1 MRRLNVI
8 ITVMAVVIFAQGL
21 LAQQG
26 ATMIRD
32 QWGVPH
38 VYGVPADAG
47 FLSEQM
53 AFHGAGYAEAE
64 NRLLQ
69 MLLARASVQGRL
81 SEFFGQ
87 AYLDHDRRL
96 RTVGLYR
103 HAQECVSMLPDTV
116 RMWLEAYA
124 AGVNQYMAIHRNHL
138 SDEMNSIGL
147 IPEPWTAADAIACW
161 FRIAEYFDR
170 GWTKEVQALRKFE
183 TMLGSMT
190 REEAI
195 LELETNANQRDDEA
209 VIVTKAEYDRYDEE
223 FQKLVNGIAP
233 IGNGALRKGGTEEE
247 WTPPKMSHNWAVSGA
262 KSSTGL
268 PILES
273 DPQIAVQSPA
283 TWYESHISGG
293 RFNVRGIS
301 MPGTPVMLL
310 GFNEHCAW
318 GLTALGSDNA
328 DLFQEKL
335 KPGSRTE
342 YEWMGRYE
350 SMTEHQEVIK
360 VRGGRDV
367 TLNVQSTRHGP
378 VVNQFVNG
386 VQAGEAFALHW
397 LVLKESASTVEGL
410 LRMMAARDWPEF
422 VEGVEQYQSPGV
434 HLIYADRKN
443 TIAYYTMSRIPLRV
457 HNAGIPYRGWTG
469 DEEWQGTVPFD
480 EMPRMLNPLQG
491 YISTAN
497 NAPIGSWY
505 PYVIGG
511 GLGDNARSWRLKELM
526 EGTAVFTPADFLDVH
541 RDMTDPIA
549 RDFVRYAVMAVD
561 EEQPQDADALAA
573 ADSLRSWDYTQNTA
587 WSVYR
592 LTSMVGVVIK
602 RSLRGT
608 PLESRYLGSD
618 AGLIQ
623 LFRDLEEYEAMH
635 GGLSPD
641 PDIRDWLI
649 AQLGECYRRS
659 GIGDPGARPA
669 VVTHSMPWQ
678 NNLENFGTLNRNWD
692 IVSPPLTCGV
702 VATIWSQLGNSYSQ
716 IVDLA
721 NIDSSQSILPP
732 GNCEVPAIPHFMD
745 MVPLWVEGG
754 MHPAPLSLEAVERT
768 EESRYFVWVRPAG
781 LENPDAM
788 PAGFSVQAPY
798 PSPVTSHAVIAVDLR
813 SSGSLQLSIRDLLGR
828 EVHRQYM
835 SEAAPGRHYLTWTPV
850 SGTPAGIYLVT
861 ILHGEVSR
869 SIRIVYRP

>member
-1 MRRLNVI
+1 MQIQRCIL
-8 ITVMAVVIFAQGL
+8 TLALTLIFASGL
-21 LAQQG
+21 LAQEG
-26 ATMIRD
+26 ATVIRD
-32 QWGVPH
+32 HWGVPH
-38 VYGVPADAG
+38 AYGVPADAG

-64 NRLLQ
+64 NRLFQ
-69 MLLARASVQGRL
+69 MLLVRASVQGRL
-81 SEFFGQ
+81 AEIFGQ
-87 AYLDHDRRL
+87 SYLNHDRRL

-103 HAQECVSMLPDTV
+103 HAQQCVSTLSDTA

-124 AGVNQYMAIHRNHL
+124 AGVNQYMAEHGDHL
-138 SDEMNSIGL
+138 SAEISSLGL
-147 IPEPWTAADAIACW
+147 SPEPWTAADAIACW
-161 FRIAEYFDR
+161 LRIAEYFDR
-170 GWTKEVQALRKFE
+170 GWMKEVQALRNFE
-183 TMLGSMT
+183 GMLGGMT

-195 LELETNANQRDDEA
+195 AALETNANMRDDEA
-209 VIVTKAEYDRYDEE
+209 VIVTREEYERYEEE

-233 IGNGALRKGGTEEE
+233 SGKGALRKDSGGEE
-247 WTPPKMSHNWAVSGA
+247 WTPPKMSHNWVVSGA

-283 TWYESHISGG
+283 TWYEAHISGG

-301 MPGTPVMLL
+301 MPGTPVMLI

-335 KPGSRTE
+335 KAGSRTE
-342 YEWMGRYE
+342 YEWKGRYE
-350 SMTEHQEVIK
+350 SMTERREVIK

-386 VQAGEAFALHW
+386 ERAGEVFALHW
-397 LVLKESASTVEGL
+397 LILEEDASTIEGL

-422 VEGVEQYQSPGV
+422 VKGVELYQSPGV
-434 HLIYADRKN
+434 HLIYADRDN

-457 HNAGIPYRGWTG
+457 HNAGIPYQGWTG
-469 DEEWQGTVPFD
+469 DEEWQGTVPFN

-497 NAPIGSWY
+497 NAPIGSWF

-526 EGTAVFTPADFLDVH
+526 EGRAVFSPADFLDVH
-541 RDMTDPIA
+541 RDMTNPIA
-549 RDFVRYAVMAVD
+549 RDFVRYAIMAVD
-561 EEQPQDADALAA
+561 EEQPQDADARAA
-573 ADSLRSWDYTQNTA
+573 ADSLRNWDYRQNTA

-623 LFRDLEEYEAMH
+623 LFRDLEEYEALH

-641 PDIRDWLI
+641 PDIREWLI

-659 GIGDPGARPA
+659 GIGDPDTQPA
-669 VVTHSMPWQ
+669 IVTHNMPWQ
-678 NNLENFGTLNRNWD
+678 NNLENFGTLKRD
-692 IVSPPLTCGV
+692 FDLVSPPLTCGV

-721 NIDSSQSILPP
+721 HIDSSLSILPP
-732 GNCEVPAIPHFMD
+732 GNSEVPSSGHFQD
-745 MVPLWVEGG
+745 MVPLWVDGG
-754 MHPAPLSLEAVERT
+754 MHPAPLSLTAVEST
-768 EESRYFVWVRPAG
+768 EAGRYFISVGTSGIAAAGTAPAS
-781 LENPDAM
+781 
-788 PAGFSVQAPY
+788 FSIRSSY
-798 PSPVTSHAVIAVDLR
+798 PSPVTSRAVIVIDVHAHGTFQLR
-813 SSGSLQLSIRDLLGR
+813 IRDLLGR
-828 EVHRQYM
+828 QVHSQKL
-835 SEAAPGRHYLTWTPV
+835 SSTANGRYYLTWTPAPH
-850 SGTPAGIYLVT
+850 TPAGVYLAT
-861 ILHGEVSR
+861 IRHAGTMQTV
-869 SIRIVYRP
+869 RIVYHP